1 MPCSNHVV
9 INALKR
15 GRLKV
20 QVALILFFGV
30 MTMWLV
36 ELISVAKV
44 YLGILVLSAHDGD
57 VRPPHLKNGK
67 GVVFRRFEGFV
78 VLVCFES

>member
-1 MPCSNHVV
+1 M
-9 INALKR
+9 ALK
-15 GRLKV
+15 LY
-20 QVALILFFGV
+20 FGV

-44 YLGILVLSAHDGD
+44 YLRLLVLSARDGD
-57 VRPPHLKNGK
+57 VRPPPHFKKDK
-67 GVVFRRFEGFV
+67 GVGFRRFKDL

>member
-1 MPCSNHVV
+1 M
-9 INALKR
+9 ALM
-15 GRLKV
+15 LCV
-20 QVALILFFGV
+20 GV

-44 YLGILVLSAHDGD
+44 YLRLLVLSACDGD

-67 GVVFRRFEGFV
+67 GVVFRRFEGL

>member
-1 MPCSNHVV
+1 MIIHCLMATHIFISLMPCSNHVV
-9 INALKR
+9 INAPKR

-20 QVALILFFGV
+20 LMALKLYFGV

-44 YLGILVLSAHDGD
+44 YLRLLVLSARDGD
-57 VRPPHLKNGK
+57 VRPPP
-67 GVVFRRFEGFV
+67 F
-78 VLVCFES
+78 